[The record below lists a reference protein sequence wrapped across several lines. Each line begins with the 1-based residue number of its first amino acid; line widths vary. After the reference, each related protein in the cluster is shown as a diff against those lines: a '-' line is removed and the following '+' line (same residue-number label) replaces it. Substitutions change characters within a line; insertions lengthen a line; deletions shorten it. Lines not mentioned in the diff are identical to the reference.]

1 MDPHSIH
8 PPMGGT
14 VRSAWENRSSRPS
27 EPVLTRM
34 TTWAGLFVL
43 GCRHL
48 GQRFGASTLHRGSG
62 PGSTAGQERAR
73 PEGWQRSSRIEPEG
87 TASPRTASVQGL
99 SMAGSRIGSARL
111 AGIVGTCFVVG
122 FAGVLAATSDAMH
135 VPGTRTIEAIT
146 SRIRLSSRSAEAS
159 YVPPPS
165 ARTPLRTVSSE
176 TVPPSQPARDTA
188 EPAVPGATLPPPP
201 ASARIGPVTHVWQ
214 TWNNCGPATITM
226 ALSALGRAETQI
238 AAVNFL
244 KTSKDDKNVDPSELV
259 AYARSRGL
267 DAEWRVGGDVTILKR
282 LLAERIPVI
291 VEVGFNPEGKD
302 WMGHYRL
309 LVGYDDATARFTAY
323 DSYLAPGV
331 NVPQPYD
338 TLDGDWRA
346 FNRTFIPIYRPAQAE
361 TVIAIAGSADTEPQ
375 NLRAL
380 ATATRELTERPKD
393 AFVWFNQGMSL
404 TALGR
409 TADAAASFDQA
420 RLLKLPW
427 RMLWYQFGPFD
438 AYLAEGRLDD
448 VLTLANANLAQT
460 PDLEESHFFKG
471 RALQEAGRFAEAR
484 ASYQRALAANSRY
497 IPAYHYLS
505 TLPK

>member
-1 MDPHSIH
+1 MTRMDPHSIH

-62 PGSTAGQERAR
+62 PGSTAGQERER
-73 PEGWQRSSRIEPEG
+73 PEGGRRSSRIEPEG

-159 YVPPPS
+159 YVPPSS

-201 ASARIGPVTHVWQ
+201 ASAPTPGTQHRCAS
-214 TWNNCGPATITM
+214 CGA
-226 ALSALGRAETQI
+226 
-238 AAVNFL
+238 
-244 KTSKDDKNVDPSELV
+244 
-259 AYARSRGL
+259 
-267 DAEWRVGGDVTILKR
+267 
-282 LLAERIPVI
+282 
-291 VEVGFNPEGKD
+291 
-302 WMGHYRL
+302 
-309 LVGYDDATARFTAY
+309 
-323 DSYLAPGV
+323 
-331 NVPQPYD
+331 
-338 TLDGDWRA
+338 
-346 FNRTFIPIYRPAQAE
+346 
-361 TVIAIAGSADTEPQ
+361 
-375 NLRAL
+375 
-380 ATATRELTERPKD
+380 
-393 AFVWFNQGMSL
+393 
-404 TALGR
+404 
-409 TADAAASFDQA
+409 
-420 RLLKLPW
+420 
-427 RMLWYQFGPFD
+427 
-438 AYLAEGRLDD
+438 
-448 VLTLANANLAQT
+448 
-460 PDLEESHFFKG
+460 
-471 RALQEAGRFAEAR
+471 
-484 ASYQRALAANSRY
+484 
-497 IPAYHYLS
+497 
-505 TLPK
+505 

>member
-1 MDPHSIH
+1 
-8 PPMGGT
+8 
-14 VRSAWENRSSRPS
+14 
-27 EPVLTRM
+27 
-34 TTWAGLFVL
+34 
-43 GCRHL
+43 
-48 GQRFGASTLHRGSG
+48 
-62 PGSTAGQERAR
+62 
-73 PEGWQRSSRIEPEG
+73 
-87 TASPRTASVQGL
+87 
-99 SMAGSRIGSARL
+99 
-111 AGIVGTCFVVG
+111 
-122 FAGVLAATSDAMH
+122 
-135 VPGTRTIEAIT
+135 
-146 SRIRLSSRSAEAS
+146 
-159 YVPPPS
+159 
-165 ARTPLRTVSSE
+165 
-176 TVPPSQPARDTA
+176 
-188 EPAVPGATLPPPP
+188 
-201 ASARIGPVTHVWQ
+201 
-214 TWNNCGPATITM
+214 M
-226 ALSALGRAETQI
+226 ALSALGRAETQM

-244 KTSKDDKNVDPSELV
+244 KTSKDDKNVDPPEIV

-267 DAEWRVGGDVTILKR
+267 NAEWRVGGDLTILKR
-282 LLAERIPVI
+282 LLAESIPVI
-291 VEVGFNPEGKD
+291 VEVGFNPDGKD

-331 NVPQPYD
+331 NVAQPYGKF
-338 TLDGDWRA
+338 DGDWRA

-380 ATATRELTERPKD
+380 ATATRELTESPKD
-393 AFVWFNQGMSL
+393 AFVWFNQGTSL

-409 TADAAASFDQA
+409 TAEAAASFDQA

-448 VLTLANANLAQT
+448 VLTLAIANLAQT
-460 PDLEESHFFKG
+460 PDLEESHFFKA

-497 IPAYHYLS
+497 IPAYHFLS